1 MPGASLP
8 LVTPARSWPQA
19 EEHHRAGW
27 PVVLVTMPFMDADRP
42 SIQLGLLAA
51 ILREHRF
58 PAHTLHA
65 NLDFAARL
73 GLDEYQRLG
82 ERRSRMV
89 ADWLFSVAAFGPDAP
104 DQDGRMLDDFA
115 DDLSYLDGPADDRS
129 YPDGPAGDRSYPDG
143 PAEPWR
149 ERLIRIR
156 DHEVPSYLD
165 ELVAGYPWD
174 EVRVVGF
181 SSTFQQNT
189 ASFALA
195 RRLKERF
202 PGIVTVFGGANFDG
216 PMGPEWLRAVDAV
229 DIAVVGEGDVALP
242 RLMHALAAGTRP
254 DGIPGIACRAA
265 GTVVTT
271 PPEPASTPLDD
282 SPLPDYDE
290 FFARATRLGLLPAT
304 GPARVRLPFESAR
317 GCWWGAKHHC
327 TFCGLNGSTMR
338 FRSKSP
344 ERVTEELVTQARR
357 YRSFRFAAVDNIV
370 DMTYLKH
377 LFPALIERETGFE
390 LFYEVK
396 ANLTRAQLR
405 TLAHAG
411 VSTVQPGIESL
422 SSHVLDLMN
431 KGIRAAQNINL
442 LRWAAYYDIDVA
454 WNIIWGFPGETARDY
469 ADQAALLPH
478 LTHLQPPMG
487 AGQVWVERF
496 SPLYGLS
503 PGKPPER
510 SYRYVYPARV
520 NLART
525 AYFFE
530 YDLPGALPEDT
541 YDGLRHGVAEWIAQ
555 WTAARAGGHQP
566 TLHYWSATGLLQIYD
581 GRHAGAEGTYTF
593 EGALADLYV
602 ACADRPIGAA
612 AVQERIGGRLPI
624 EAVREAFAEF
634 ARRGLV
640 FLDGNLALAL
650 ALPAGAPR

>member
-1 MPGASLP
+1 MPGTGLP
-8 LVTPARSWPQA
+8 LLTPAARTWAQA
-19 EEHHRAGW
+19 GERDRAGW

-73 GLDEYQRLG
+73 GPDRYQRLG

-89 ADWLFSVAAFGPDAP
+89 ADWLFSVAAFGADAP
-104 DQDGRMLDDFA
+104 DPDGRLLDDFA
-115 DDLSYLDGPADDRS
+115 GDLAYLDDD
-129 YPDGPAGDRSYPDG
+129 A
-143 PAEPWR
+143 AEPWR
-149 ERLIRIR
+149 ERLLRMR
-156 DHEVPSYLD
+156 EHDVPAYLD
-165 ELVAGYPWD
+165 GIVAGYPWD

-195 RRLKERF
+195 RRLKQRY

-216 PMGPEWLRAVDAV
+216 PMGAEWVRTVDAV
-229 DIAVVGEGDVALP
+229 DIAVIGEGDIALP
-242 RLMHALAAGTRP
+242 RLMHALATGAGP
-254 DGIPGIACRAA
+254 AGVPGTACRVD
-265 GTVVTT
+265 GEVVTT
-271 PPEPASTPLDD
+271 APEPPSARLDQ

-290 FFARATRLGLLPAT
+290 FFARAARLGLPAA
-304 GPARVRLPFESAR
+304 GPARVRIPFESAR

-327 TFCGLNGSTMR
+327 TFCGLNGSTMQ
-338 FRSKSP
+338 FRAKSP
-344 ERVTEELVTQARR
+344 ERVAEELVTQARR

-370 DMTYLKH
+370 DMGYLKD
-377 LFPALIERETGFE
+377 LFPALIEQETGFE

-396 ANLTRAQLR
+396 ANLNRDQLR
-405 TLAHAG
+405 TLARAG

-422 SSHVLDLMN
+422 SSRVLALMN
-431 KGIRAAQNINL
+431 KGVRAAQNVNL
-442 LRWAAYYDIDVA
+442 LRWAAYYGIDVA
-454 WNIIWGFPGETARDY
+454 WNILWGFPGETAQDY
-469 ADQAALLPH
+469 AEQVALLPH
-478 LTHLQPPMG
+478 LVHLQPPTS

-496 SPLYGLS
+496 SPLYTRS

-510 SYRYVYPARV
+510 SYRYVYPAGV
-520 NLART
+520 DLARV

-530 YDLPGALPEDT
+530 YDLPGALPDDT
-541 YDGLRHGVAEWIAQ
+541 YDGLREAIAD
-555 WTAARAGGHQP
+555 WTAARTPDHTP
-566 TLHYWSATGLLQIYD
+566 TLRYWSAPGFLQIYD

-593 EGALADLYV
+593 DGALADLYV
-602 ACADRPIGAA
+602 ACSDRPIGATA
-612 AVQERIGGRLPI
+612 AGERIGGRLPA

-634 ARRGLV
+634 ARRGLMH
-640 FLDGNLALAL
+640 LDGNLALAL